1 MFLLCVG
8 FFPVCPTFYP
18 QIRESRLQDMYKT
31 VMIDTDPT
39 ELHKISN
46 MIDWDTCGL
55 EIAGLFTD
63 SSKALHFLKANHAD
77 ILITN
82 IYMPQTDGIQ
92 LLQAL
97 RSEGM
102 DIRCVFLSDQEAF
115 HLVQK
120 AIPLGIENFLI
131 KPVDPQ
137 ILQETL
143 YCIVQ
148 KLAQEHPINNS
159 LHSTA
164 EDSSQSRS
172 YPPILINHTFEKLMM
187 NQEYQ
192 LCLDYLDN
200 LFSHAS
206 AASGITPT
214 ILRNHVVELAVYILN
229 VLRSY
234 NINVADILEDDSA
247 IYNKIIHLEN
257 TEELYVWIKDFL
269 TKSVQAL
276 ESQNMR
282 FSPCIARAV
291 AHIEKNYP
299 QDISLKTMAY
309 DLNINAAYLGQLF
322 KAETGQL
329 FSVFLNKIRIEN
341 AQKMLLQST
350 LTLND
355 ISMRCGYTNISYF
368 YNIFKKHTGQTP
380 SQYRKAKAK

>member
-1 MFLLCVG
+1 
-8 FFPVCPTFYP
+8 
-18 QIRESRLQDMYKT
+18 MYKT

-46 MIDWDTCGL
+46 MMDWDACGL

-63 SSKALHFLKANHAD
+63 SKGALQFLRTNPAD
-77 ILITN
+77 ILIAN
-82 IYMPQTDGIQ
+82 ICMPQTDGIQ

-97 RSEGM
+97 RAGGM
-102 DIRCVFLSDQEAF
+102 DIRCIFLSDREES

-131 KPVDPQ
+131 KPVEPQ
-137 ILQETL
+137 LLRETL
-143 YCIVQ
+143 CRTVQ
-148 KLAQEHPINNS
+148 KLTQDHPVKAS
-159 LHSTA
+159 VPSTA
-164 EDSSQSRS
+164 DDTVQDRS
-172 YPPILINHTFEKLMM
+172 ASPVLINHTFEKLMM

-206 AASGITPT
+206 ASSGITPT
-214 ILRNHVVELAVYILN
+214 VLRNHVVELAVYILN

-234 NINVADILEDDSA
+234 NINVVDILDDDSA
-247 IYNKIIHLEN
+247 IYDKIIHFESTN
-257 TEELYVWIKDFL
+257 ELYVWIKDFL
-269 TKSVQAL
+269 SRSVRAL
-276 ESQNMR
+276 ESKNMR

-329 FSVFLNKIRIEN
+329 FSVFLNKVRIEN

-350 LTLND
+350 LTLNE